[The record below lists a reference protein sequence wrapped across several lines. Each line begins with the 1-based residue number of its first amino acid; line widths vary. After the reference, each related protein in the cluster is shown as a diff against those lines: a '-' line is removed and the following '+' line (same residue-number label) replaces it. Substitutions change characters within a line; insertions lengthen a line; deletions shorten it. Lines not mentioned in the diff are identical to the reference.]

1 MMNLGGEWEPG
12 NLEFSSCL
20 ALGSVAL
27 GKP

>member
-12 NLEFSSCL
+12 NLELLSCL
-20 ALGSVAL
+20 TAGSVAL